1 MSTHVAAKTQTD
13 ERHLLVRLF
22 SSFNSSLMPRIP
34 TPEELYHPVANHP
47 VETIAN
53 LDRVPIEDNR
63 EPLVDLRRAC
73 PDLRL
78 RPLNRSNLR
87 ARQSVAQRLNE
98 VQLWLDTHHPG
109 HHLVIIDAWRS
120 DRMQR
125 RGNFYGRTFLRLLHP
140 NWPKSLIREA
150 ANKYIADPDALA
162 PPPHSTGGAID
173 VRLDNAQG
181 RCNLQGPRLKLSAS
195 RTDYSPLPEKARQ
208 GREILCAAMEH
219 AGFSNYE
226 EEWWHWSYGD
236 SGWALRSNQ
245 PKACYGRACN
255 FDSVLDFHTY
265 DVSPN
270 LETNKV
276 NQTD

>member
-1 MSTHVAAKTQTD
+1 MSTHAAARNAKRTSNTS
-13 ERHLLVRLF
+13 LVRLF
-22 SSFNSSLMPRIP
+22 LLNLFVEIVLCEPTSFSFMPRIP

-53 LDRVPIEDNR
+53 LDRVPIEDNG
-63 EPLVDLRRAC
+63 EPLVDLSAAC
-73 PDLRL
+73 PALRL
-78 RPLNRSNLR
+78 RPLNRTNLR

-98 VQLWLDTHHPG
+98 AQSWLDTHHKG
-109 HHLVIIDAWRS
+109 HRLVVVDAWRS

-125 RGNFYGRTFLRLLHP
+125 RGNFYGRCILRVLHP
-140 NWPKSLIREA
+140 TWPKSLIREA
-150 ANKYIADPDALA
+150 ANKYVADPDSLA

-173 VRLDNAQG
+173 VRLEIVPPGSRRG
-181 RCNLQGPRLKLSAS
+181 RQFNLQGPPFKLSAS
-195 RTDYSPLPEKARQ
+195 RTDYSPLPENAKQ

-245 PKACYGRACN
+245 PVAWYGRAG
-255 FDSVLDFHTY
+255 DG
-265 DVSPN
+265 
-270 LETNKV
+270 K
-276 NQTD
+276 